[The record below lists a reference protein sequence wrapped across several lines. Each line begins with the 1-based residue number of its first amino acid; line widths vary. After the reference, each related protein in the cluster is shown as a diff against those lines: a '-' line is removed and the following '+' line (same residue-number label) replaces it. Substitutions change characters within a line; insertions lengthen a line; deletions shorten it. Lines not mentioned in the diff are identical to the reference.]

1 MNLVQKG
8 DANIKFYST
17 SSSMETRYDQIM
29 EVSGYLHIYFTLN
42 LNLVVYQSNQNIQ
55 KKI

>member
-42 LNLVVYQSNQNIQ
+42 LNHVVY
-55 KKI
+55 